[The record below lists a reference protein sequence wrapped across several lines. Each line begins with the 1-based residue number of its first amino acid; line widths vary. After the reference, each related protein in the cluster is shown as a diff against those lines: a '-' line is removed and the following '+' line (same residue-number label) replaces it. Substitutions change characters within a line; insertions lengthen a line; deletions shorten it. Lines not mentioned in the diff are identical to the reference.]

1 MKKLILPLVAM
12 ILCMASCQKENGILY
27 LETETYTGDAKLHLD
42 SENFAVWDN
51 NDKVLV
57 NGTEYSVAVGSGNA
71 TITGVPEAESYT
83 AIYPSS
89 WANSTS
95 ITYPA
100 EQTWRGSQVVEAPMA
115 AYSDGGTLT
124 FHNLGSLL
132 AVEVTNSSSET
143 MSVQKIEV
151 SAEGSTLINGTCA
164 INGLTTGAPYLGGIS
179 NGSTTTTLKCNGV
192 SITAGNTE
200 TFYIAMPPVEAQLTI
215 KVYDQYY
222 AYTKTQAS
230 AHTMAAS
237 HGYAAPIATSDSPV
251 QYAPLGNQLFYTAT
265 SKLIGYEVGDS
276 KFPTA
281 VTSHTFSN
289 GQGII
294 TFESSFTSIPDVAFA
309 EMDNLQSITLSS
321 NVTSIGALSFIGCY
335 NLSSVVASNVTTVG
349 ERAFMTSGADNTG
362 INFNL
367 PNLTTIESAAFN
379 RCNIKNID
387 FSNVTTIGEESFFYA
402 TLFDES
408 VTLDLTN
415 TTSIETSAFEGIGS
429 ISKLIL
435 PVSPNNV
442 GNHILGNV
450 RVNELYFHS
459 ADKPIYEGSSL
470 GIVDME
476 QTYVHLPASTSP
488 AVVYYWTSELYANV
502 ERILLD
508 L

>member
-1 MKKLILPLVAM
+1 M

-42 SENFAVWDN
+42 NQHFAVWDN

-83 AIYPSS
+83 AIYPAS

-100 EQTWRGSQVVEAPMA
+100 EQTYRGSQVVEAPMA

-124 FHNLGSLL
+124 FHNLGSVL

-164 INGLTTGAPYLGGIS
+164 ISGLSTGAPYLGGLS

-237 HGYAAPIATSDSPV
+237 HGYAAPVATSDSPV

-265 SKLIGYEVGDS
+265 SKLSGYDESDS
-276 KFPTA
+276 GNRFDMT

-294 TFESSFTSIPDVAFA
+294 TFESSFTSIPIAAFA
-309 EMDNLQSITLSS
+309 EKEDLQSITIPS
-321 NVTSIGALSFIGCY
+321 NVTAISMGAFVYCP
-335 NLSSVVASNVTTVG
+335 NLSSVVAPGVTTIG
-349 ERAFMTSGADNTG
+349 EEAFQGSGTESTG
-362 INFNL
+362 ITFNL
-367 PNLTTIESAAFN
+367 PNLTTIETHAFQ
-379 RCNIKNID
+379 RCKMKALD

-415 TTSIETSAFEGIGS
+415 TTSIGPSAFEGIGS

-442 GNHILGNV
+442 GNQILGTV

-459 ADKPIYEGSSL
+459 ADMPIYGGSSL
-470 GIVDME
+470 GIGDME
-476 QTYVHLPASTSP
+476 QTYIHLPANTSQE
-488 AVVYYWTSELYANV
+488 VVDYWTSELYANE
-502 ERILLD
+502 ERIFLD